1 MRRRQVRSR
10 QTVLNGTRTVRIPEC
25 SQNGEIIRRSRD
37 FLLHKNSGYGKKPLF
52 TSAKGKCR
60 NTAVK
65 NGTGYCS
72 EVRGFAVIDGQL
84 HWLRTE
90 GRQNSFIKAVSE
102 REGFLTL
109 FVQYFL
115 MEEGQYCDRR

>member
-1 MRRRQVRSR
+1 MERRQVRSW
-10 QTVLNGTRTVRIPEC
+10 QTVLNGKRTVRIPEC

-37 FLLHKNSGYGKKPLF
+37 FPLHKNSGPGKKPLF
-52 TSAKGKCR
+52 TSAKGKYR

-72 EVRGFAVIDGQL
+72 KVRGFAVIDGQL

-90 GRQNSFIKAVSE
+90 GRQNSPIKAVSE

>member
-10 QTVLNGTRTVRIPEC
+10 QTVLNGKRTVRIPEC

-84 HWLRTE
+84 HWLRAE

-109 FVQYFL
+109 FVPYFL

>member
-10 QTVLNGTRTVRIPEC
+10 QTVLNGKRTVRIPEC

-65 NGTGYCS
+65 NGAGYCS
-72 EVRGFAVIDGQL
+72 KVRGFAVIDG
-84 HWLRTE
+84 
-90 GRQNSFIKAVSE
+90 
-102 REGFLTL
+102 
-109 FVQYFL
+109 
-115 MEEGQYCDRR
+115 